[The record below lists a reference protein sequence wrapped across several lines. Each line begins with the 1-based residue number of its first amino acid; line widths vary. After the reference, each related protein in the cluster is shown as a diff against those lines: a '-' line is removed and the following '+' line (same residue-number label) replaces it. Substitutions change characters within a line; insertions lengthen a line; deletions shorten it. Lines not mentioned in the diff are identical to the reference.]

1 MPSTM
6 SKLADDHSE
15 ATPPR
20 RYTPKR
26 QKTDPEVKVKI
37 TYQKNS
43 NREDHMLHV
52 LMMQAIIAAM
62 EVDIKMVNKRG
73 EALKEQAVADLTN
86 SAFHSNHFNIKYK
99 YTGNRK
105 DRAAKIVIV
114 HRIRGINS
122 ERDLKKDKRIMDF
135 LRQHSIHLTKHEWL
149 EEDWDTKTIGF
160 FTQIFPSSM
169 TNEYATKVINR
180 IFSQNASKTSVP
192 HFRIQTIPMRSTT
205 SKTPYNTRVFGLEVK
220 SQDVRSMMQ
229 AIKNSIPPGEFISFH
244 LRSVDE
250 AAYHNAIKYV
260 TAKNV
265 NTWTI
270 VVNYVSEGAFFKL
283 EEKIKASLKTDH
295 VIYDPTT
302 CTMKILV
309 PKNSFSTLRNEL
321 KSELQNWCID
331 LDPDDTRRFDTN
343 PEVAYLPRDD
353 YSSSQD
359 SYASR
364 SIASINSLDI
374 EEIDIAQ
381 PTSSTTP
388 TTAATQS
395 EVSDLPS
402 NVAESSE
409 VENLRAEVQRYQL
422 ELANYTNKMEKLQD
436 VLETILLQVSKLS
449 VPQSNQTETT
459 ESQDR
464 RQRYKE

>member
-1 MPSTM
+1 MC
-6 SKLADDHSE
+6 L
-15 ATPPR
+15 
-20 RYTPKR
+20 
-26 QKTDPEVKVKI
+26 
-37 TYQKNS
+37 
-43 NREDHMLHV
+43 
-52 LMMQAIIAAM
+52 
-62 EVDIKMVNKRG
+62 
-73 EALKEQAVADLTN
+73 
-86 SAFHSNHFNIKYK
+86 
-99 YTGNRK
+99 
-105 DRAAKIVIV
+105 
-114 HRIRGINS
+114 
-122 ERDLKKDKRIMDF
+122 
-135 LRQHSIHLTKHEWL
+135 
-149 EEDWDTKTIGF
+149 
-160 FTQIFPSSM
+160 
-169 TNEYATKVINR
+169 
-180 IFSQNASKTSVP
+180 
-192 HFRIQTIPMRSTT
+192 
-205 SKTPYNTRVFGLEVK
+205 
-220 SQDVRSMMQ
+220 
-229 AIKNSIPPGEFISFH
+229 SFVV
-244 LRSVDE
+244 RSVDE

-265 NTWTI
+265 NAWTI

-283 EEKIKASLKTDH
+283 EENIKASLKTDH

-309 PKNSFSTLRNEL
+309 PKNSFSALRNEL
-321 KSELQNWCID
+321 KSELQNWCIN
-331 LDPDDTRRFDTN
+331 LDPDDTHRFDTN

-388 TTAATQS
+388 TTPATQS